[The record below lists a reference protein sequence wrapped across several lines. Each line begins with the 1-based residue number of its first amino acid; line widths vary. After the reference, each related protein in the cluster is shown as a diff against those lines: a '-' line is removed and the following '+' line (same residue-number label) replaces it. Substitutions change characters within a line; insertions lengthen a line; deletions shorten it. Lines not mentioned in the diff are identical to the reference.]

1 MQLVG
6 VYYEEGPPVPIPNT
20 VVKLFSAED
29 TWRAAARENRS
40 TLTFKASCFRKVLFS
55 FAYFLMFYMPISNLE
70 EACFPFLFA
79 TVFLSLK

>member
-55 FAYFLMFYMPISNLE
+55 FAGLYCAGF
-70 EACFPFLFA
+70 
-79 TVFLSLK
+79 VFNIKLHSRLLYGC